1 MTTSADSDQA
11 PGRNPEPRSQQ
22 LFDRWAIIEA
32 LNAYAFHFD
41 RNEPEEVGQLFTT
54 DAVVD
59 YGPEMGLLQGRDA
72 IVTAI
77 ASGLNTLF
85 AATSHHVSNTSVSFE
100 ADGSARLTAYVY
112 AWHRYR
118 DGSPDGY
125 PWGQYH
131 TTLCRTSEGWKFT
144 SLTLKVAGAGGF
156 HRKNMH
162 GIGPAL
168 IHI

>member
-1 MTTSADSDQA
+1 MLD
-11 PGRNPEPRSQQ
+11 RNPGPQSQQ

-32 LNAYAFHFD
+32 LTAYAFHID

-72 IVTAI
+72 IVAAV

-85 AATSHHVSNTSVSFE
+85 AATSHHISNFSVSFE
-100 ADGSARLTAYVY
+100 SDGSARLMAYVY
-112 AWHRYR
+112 AWHHYR

-125 PWGQYH
+125 LWGQYH
-131 TTLCRTSEGWKFT
+131 TTLCRTSDGWKFT
-144 SLTLKVAGAGGF
+144 SLTLKAAGLVDF

-162 GIGPAL
+162 GIGRRPT
-168 IHI
+168 